1 MSLTFVTVAGQ
12 TFRLDQVLRVYERNT
27 IVQVEMLNGTAF
39 TLPGISH
46 DEVVQ
51 HLAKVAQ

>member
-1 MSLTFVTVAGQ
+1 VSAVFVSVAGQ
-12 TFRLDQVLRVYERNT
+12 TFRLDQICRVYERNT

-51 HLAKVAQ
+51 ALAEVTQ